1 MLHPFFGLDT
11 VKVNGEFRWCCPNDE
26 IYDRH
31 WRKSTLSIHC
41 NESNATIGRCEVSK
55 TEQENW
61 AEFHSATAQ
70 FNHYQLGA
78 NSRDALFIYAEKPF
92 TQTMRKNRWP
102 LSGVSLDSARKR
114 VQMKQTFLILKH
126 VSQKLS
132 RRLIPVRAPKALV
145 LILVFWLR
153 CNVVLLINFTTKCS
167 TTAKESE
174 SGVTKREKQSPW
186 KYSLK
191 SAQSKSSSLASTVKK
206 IGIFCLGKQAPYSEN
221 WSRFGVLS
229 LLWQKEVSYAEPH
242 RESIAQAR

>member
-1 MLHPFFGLDT
+1 MILKASKDDQSRTNTEEQVKPFTSTSNSLVTTNHGEMLHPFFDLDT
-11 VKVNGEFRWCCPNDE
+11 VKVNGEVRWCCPNDE

-114 VQMKQTFLILKH
+114 VQIKQTFLIL
-126 VSQKLS
+126 
-132 RRLIPVRAPKALV
+132 
-145 LILVFWLR
+145 
-153 CNVVLLINFTTKCS
+153 
-167 TTAKESE
+167 
-174 SGVTKREKQSPW
+174 
-186 KYSLK
+186 
-191 SAQSKSSSLASTVKK
+191 
-206 IGIFCLGKQAPYSEN
+206 
-221 WSRFGVLS
+221 
-229 LLWQKEVSYAEPH
+229 
-242 RESIAQAR
+242 